1 MYQENEYF
9 HALRINQDNCT
20 GCTACVKVC
29 PTEAIRIR
37 NKTVILDERRCI
49 DCGNCIEACSFKA
62 IVPYSDD
69 FDIIDN
75 YKYRIA
81 VFSTVYAGQ
90 FTEENDYATI
100 KKTILKL
107 GFDEVAEESSV
118 VNFMTD
124 MIQKY
129 IRDNEDIRPVLS
141 SGCPAIVRLI
151 QVRFPSLLPNLF
163 HIEAPMS
170 ILSYYL
176 REQAKE
182 KFQYND
188 DEIGVFLIV
197 PCVSQ
202 VTAVHQPEGT
212 YKSYQDGAFSI
223 RQIYSKAQ
231 EVVKAAWYDDKPIDT
246 YESGLTYG
254 IAAKEA
260 DKIDSNDIRVLSV
273 TGIDNCIEILS
284 RIEDHHFDQYQYVVL
299 RSCDVG
305 CVGGGLNVENKF
317 IAMSRLKKLAQKED
331 KYKLDYDE
339 FWALH
344 KKGKFAV
351 PKLKPRSIM
360 ELDDNLFAALQK
372 IQKIQEITKQLPGIN
387 CSACGCPTCYALA
400 EDIVQ
405 GKATIKDCVIL
416 YKRNLDKTEKKGNK

>member
-1 MYQENEYF
+1 MYQKHVYF
-9 HALRINQDNCT
+9 HALRIKQGNCT

-37 NKTVILDERRCI
+37 NKTVIIDERRCI
-49 DCGNCIEACSFKA
+49 DCGNCIEACSFNA

-69 FDIIDN
+69 FEIMD
-75 YKYRIA
+75 KFKHKIA
-81 VFSTVYAGQ
+81 IFSTVYAGQ
-90 FTEENDYATI
+90 FSEANNNTTI
-100 KKTILKL
+100 KKTILRL

-118 VNFMTD
+118 VDFMTEI
-124 MIQKY
+124 IQKY
-129 IRDNEDIRPVLS
+129 IRDNQDIRPVLS
-141 SGCPAIVRLI
+141 NGCPAIVRLI

-182 KFQYND
+182 KYSLTD
-188 DEIGVFLIV
+188 EEIGVFVIV
-197 PCVSQ
+197 PCISQ

-223 RQIYSKAQ
+223 KQVYSQAQ
-231 EVVKAAWYDDKPIDT
+231 EFVKEAWYDNKPIDT

-254 IAAKEA
+254 IAAQEA
-260 DKIDSNDIRVLSV
+260 DRIDSKDIRVLSV
-273 TGIDNCIEILS
+273 TGIKNCIEILS

-305 CVGGGLNVENKF
+305 CVGGGLTVENKF
-317 IAMSRLKKLAQKED
+317 IAMSRLKKLGSKAND
-331 KYKLDYDE
+331 DKLDYTK
-339 FWALH
+339 FWELH
-344 KKGKFAV
+344 KQKKFAV
-351 PKLKPRSIM
+351 QKLKPRSIM

-372 IQKIQEITKQLPGIN
+372 IQEIQKIVKILPGIN

-405 GKATIKDCVIL
+405 GKAVLDDCLIL
-416 YKRNLDKTEKKGNK
+416 YKQNLDKIDKKG

>member
-1 MYQENEYF
+1 MYQKHVYF

-37 NKTVILDERRCI
+37 DKTVVIDERRCI
-49 DCGNCIEACSFKA
+49 DCGKCISACTFNA
-62 IVPYSDD
+62 IVPSSDD
-69 FDIIDN
+69 FAIMD
-75 YKYRIA
+75 KFKHKIA
-81 VFSTVYAGQ
+81 IFSTPYAGQ
-90 FTEENDYATI
+90 FSEANNYATI
-100 KKTILKL
+100 KKTILRL

-118 VNFMTD
+118 VDFMTEI
-124 MIQKY
+124 IQEY
-129 IRDNEDIRPVLS
+129 IRDNKDIRPVLS

-176 REQAKE
+176 REEAKE
-182 KFQYND
+182 KYGFTD
-188 DEIGVFLIV
+188 EEIGVFIIV
-197 PCVSQ
+197 PCISQ
-202 VTAVHQPEGT
+202 VTAVHQPEGI

-223 RQIYSKAQ
+223 KQVYSKAQ
-231 EVVKAAWYDDKPIDT
+231 EIVKETWYDNKPIDT

-254 IAAKEA
+254 IAAEEA
-260 DKIDSNDIRVLSV
+260 DRIDSKDIRVLSV

-317 IAMSRLKKLAQKED
+317 IAMSRLKKLGSKTND
-331 KYKLDYDE
+331 DKLDYTK
-339 FWALH
+339 FWSLH
-344 KKGKFAV
+344 EQKKFAV
-351 PKLKPRSIM
+351 QKLMPRSIM
-360 ELDDNLFAALQK
+360 ELDDNLCAALEKVQE
-372 IQKIQEITKQLPGIN
+372 IQKIVKILPGIN

-405 GKATIKDCVIL
+405 GKARIDDCLIL
-416 YKRNLDKTEKKGNK
+416 YKQNLDKKDKKG

>member
-1 MYQENEYF
+1 MYQKNVYF
-9 HALRINQDNCT
+9 HALRIMQENCT

-37 NKTVILDERRCI
+37 NKTIVIDERRCI
-49 DCGNCIEACSFKA
+49 DCGNCITACSFKA
-62 IVPYSDD
+62 IVPYYDE
-69 FDIIDN
+69 FDIMN
-75 YKYRIA
+75 NFKHKIA
-81 VFSTVYAGQ
+81 IFSTAYAGQ
-90 FTEENDYATI
+90 FSEENNYATI
-100 KKTILKL
+100 KKTILRL

-118 VNFMTD
+118 VDFMTE

-129 IRDNEDIRPVLS
+129 IRENQDIRPVLS
-141 SGCPAIVRLI
+141 SGCPAVVRLI
-151 QVRFPSLLPNLF
+151 QVRFPSLLSNLF

-176 REQAKE
+176 REQAKKKHNFTDE
-182 KFQYND
+182 
-188 DEIGVFLIV
+188 EIGVFLIV

-223 RQIYSKAQ
+223 KQIYSKAQ
-231 EVVKAAWYDDKPIDT
+231 EIIKETWYDNEPIDT

-260 DKIDSNDIRVLSV
+260 DRIDSEDIRVLSV

-317 IAMSRLKKLAQKED
+317 IAMSRLKKLANKLND
-331 KYKLDYDE
+331 DKLDYTE
-339 FWALH
+339 FWDLH
-344 KKGKFAV
+344 KKKKFDV
-351 PKLKPRSIM
+351 LKLKPRSIM
-360 ELDDNLFAALQK
+360 ELDDNLFAALEKIQK
-372 IQKIQEITKQLPGIN
+372 IQKIVKQLPGIN

-405 GKATIKDCVIL
+405 GKAKISDCVIL
-416 YKRNLDKTEKKGNK
+416 YKQNLDKIDKKG